1 MIARPNCAPP
11 VIHAI
16 VALLNMLLSV
26 ASPSATAATFVVKP
40 SVLCRRA
47 SETKIASTSA
57 SPEIVDNT
65 NVSGS
70 VKMTP

>member
-47 SETKIASTSA
+47 TAQSAGTDETLRPASSQN
-57 SPEIVDNT
+57 P
-65 NVSGS
+65 GRL
-70 VKMTP
+70 

>member
-40 SVLCRRA
+40 SVLCCQATAQSAGTDETLRPA
-47 SETKIASTSA
+47 SSQN
-57 SPEIVDNT
+57 P
-65 NVSGS
+65 GRL
-70 VKMTP
+70 